1 MSQIKDII
9 GSELIVIIE
18 IMGLFLFAL
27 CGAFIK
33 ELYNNYIRKTN
44 GILFTKVLIATSSS
58 VAITEI
64 IHGFFFAENEQV
76 QVTLGLSFILGI
88 LGFEIFERISTVK
101 GLVEFSEDIRT
112 ILYNFV
118 IGWRTPVDPPKKYNN
133 DENNNEDTKER
144 K

>member
-64 IHGFFFAENEQV
+64 IHGFFFNENEQV
-76 QVTLGLSFILGI
+76 KVTLCLSFILGV
-88 LGFEIFERISTVK
+88 LGFEIFERISTLK
-101 GLVEFSEDIRT
+101 GLVEFSELIRT
-112 ILYNFV
+112 ILYNFI
-118 IGWRTPVDPPKKYNN
+118 IGWRTPIDPPKKYK
-133 DENNNEDTKER
+133 DEKEKSKEDDK
-144 K
+144 